1 MKKKILGA
9 FLTVALF
16 SSILGGCGRDTPSD
30 SQVSTI
36 SEISEITESLETS
49 ATTQTAVD
57 DITEPITEAQSDF
70 DFVKTVESTYI
81 CGQKLSYPITWGQF
95 GEDFS
100 IEYESAFVNSE
111 KQFVSAFVEY
121 KGYDVGMFGFTG
133 CDSVDAINA
142 DTTVSSISVLSND
155 MDFFGTS
162 KITVSDLSLVIDH
175 SQLFDTFGD
184 DYREG
189 VGYDQIIYEGDM
201 GKYIFTFSPADD
213 EDMLTSIHLLNLE
226 K

>member
-9 FLTVALF
+9 FLTVAFF
-16 SSILGGCGRDTPSD
+16 SPILGGCGRDAPSE
-30 SQVSTI
+30 SQDITVT
-36 SEISEITESLETS
+36 EIVETTEGITTSAPTLTTVDDTTES
-49 ATTQTAVD
+49 TTEV
-57 DITEPITEAQSDF
+57 QSDF

-111 KQFVSAFVEY
+111 EQIVSAFVEY

-142 DTTVSSISVLSND
+142 DTAIRGISVLSKD
-155 MDFFGTS
+155 MDFFGVE
-162 KITVSDLSLVIDH
+162 KITVNNLNLGIDH
-175 SQLFDTFGD
+175 SQLFDSLGD
-184 DYREG
+184 DYRKG
-189 VGYDQIIYEGDM
+189 VGYDQIIYKNDIGL
-201 GKYIFTFSPADD
+201 YRFTFNE
-213 EDMLTSIHLLNLE
+213 EDGLITVGLNVIKE
-226 K
+226 

>member
-1 MKKKILGA
+1 MKKKIIGA

-16 SSILGGCGRDTPSD
+16 SSILGGCGRDAPSESQD
-30 SQVSTI
+30 STVPDIVET
-36 SEISEITESLETS
+36 TESITTS
-49 ATTQTAVD
+49 TPMQTTID
-57 DITEPITEAQSDF
+57 DTVESTTEVKSDF

-111 KQFVSAFVEY
+111 KQIVSAFVEY

-133 CDSVDAINA
+133 CDSVDAVNA

-162 KITVSDLSLVIDH
+162 KITVNDLSLLIDH

-189 VGYDQIIYEGDM
+189 VGYDQIIYEGDI